1 MERQREVKPHF
12 YILNSGVLMLTFFH
26 KHLAP
31 KGRTTGR
38 YSKSTVERID
48 PAMWNS
54 KKKYPIDKAGRRNE
68 YDKILSV
75 MDTWSGYVK
84 EIFDYYKENKIK
96 VTKERIDSDIEKLKR
111 KQSLSQKDDFT
122 LLEFIKNWI
131 DTPDQEYRKGNK
143 PEPYS
148 KRSLLSKS
156 RAYELLKEYGKY
168 HPLDFHTIDDETDKN
183 LRDWFKKKYK
193 INTIGKIIKELKF
206 FLNLAKRKGYIVPDA
221 YKYLHAISE
230 PASEADHIAIPIEDI
245 LEIYRLNFS
254 DVEHTIKGQDGST
267 LSKDKEVYR
276 DWFVLGCFTG
286 LRVGDLLSL
295 DRTKNIVTLHGS
307 KYIKNKNAKTGR
319 EVFIKF
325 SPVVASIYEKYGGFP
340 PKITE
345 QKLNKHIKTIFKIAG
360 FDYWKKVKSHCM
372 RRSFCTNA
380 YNEGDRPNVE
390 KIMSISGHTT
400 LKSFLI
406 YVKVSDVE
414 HAERLQEQSVF
425 ENVSPLQISK
435 VG

>member
-12 YILNSGVLMLTFFH
+12 SILNSGVLMLTFFH

-54 KKKYPIDKAGRRNE
+54 KKKYPIDKAGRRKE
-68 YDKILSV
+68 YDKILAV
-75 MDTWSGYVK
+75 MDTWSSYVK

-111 KQSLSQKDDFT
+111 KQSLSQKDGFT

-143 PEPYS
+143 PEPYA

-168 HPLDFHTIDDETDKN
+168 HPFDFHTIDDETDKN

-206 FLNLAKRKGYIVPDA
+206 FLNQAKRKGYIVPDRVKQITSQ
-221 YKYLHAISE
+221 YQLRIYL
-230 PASEADHIAIPIEDI
+230 
-245 LEIYRLNFS
+245 
-254 DVEHTIKGQDGST
+254 K
-267 LSKDKEVYR
+267 
-276 DWFVLGCFTG
+276 
-286 LRVGDLLSL
+286 
-295 DRTKNIVTLHGS
+295 
-307 KYIKNKNAKTGR
+307 
-319 EVFIKF
+319 FIDCN
-325 SPVVASIYEKYGGFP
+325 SPRMSIRS
-340 PKITE
+340 
-345 QKLNKHIKTIFKIAG
+345 
-360 FDYWKKVKSHCM
+360 KVKMVLPCQKTKKFIEIGSC
-372 RRSFCTNA
+372 
-380 YNEGDRPNVE
+380 
-390 KIMSISGHTT
+390 
-400 LKSFLI
+400 
-406 YVKVSDVE
+406 
-414 HAERLQEQSVF
+414 
-425 ENVSPLQISK
+425 
-435 VG
+435 